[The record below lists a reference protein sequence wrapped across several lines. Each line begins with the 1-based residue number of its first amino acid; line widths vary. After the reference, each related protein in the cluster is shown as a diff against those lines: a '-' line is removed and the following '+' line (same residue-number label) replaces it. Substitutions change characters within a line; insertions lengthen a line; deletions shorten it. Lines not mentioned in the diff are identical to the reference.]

1 MPPRKSPLRI
11 VPTSLTSAVTSN
23 LVSNIIICVFGQSRC
38 CVLPSTAPRNTQMR
52 AVRRALATFAGPRQR
67 SIEERLTSVF
77 SPTHLEVLNESHG
90 KKEDESHFKV
100 VVVSE
105 AFAAKRLIA
114 RHRAV
119 NDALLDERGTL
130 PFHSLSIGAAK
141 TPDEWA
147 KANEVPASPK
157 CAGGDGRGLKL

>member
-1 MPPRKSPLRI
+1 ML
-11 VPTSLTSAVTSN
+11 
-23 LVSNIIICVFGQSRC
+23 
-38 CVLPSTAPRNTQMR
+38 LPATAPRNTQMR

>member
-1 MPPRKSPLRI
+1 MNS
-11 VPTSLTSAVTSN
+11 VVAMTDAVDTAAATSAD
-23 LVSNIIICVFGQSRC
+23 
-38 CVLPSTAPRNTQMR
+38 A
-52 AVRRALATFAGPRQR
+52 AAGPVYTAITQK
-67 SIEERLTSVF
+67 LTAAFV
-77 SPTHLEVLNESHG
+77 PLAHLQVLNESSAHNVAPG
-90 KKEDESHFKV
+90 SETHFKV

>member
-1 MPPRKSPLRI
+1 M
-11 VPTSLTSAVTSN
+11 
-23 LVSNIIICVFGQSRC
+23 
-38 CVLPSTAPRNTQMR
+38 
-52 AVRRALATFAGPRQR
+52 
-67 SIEERLTSVF
+67 
-77 SPTHLEVLNESHG
+77 
-90 KKEDESHFKV
+90 

-147 KANEVPASPK
+147 KANEG
-157 CAGGDGRGLKL
+157 AGVTKVRRRDGRGLKL